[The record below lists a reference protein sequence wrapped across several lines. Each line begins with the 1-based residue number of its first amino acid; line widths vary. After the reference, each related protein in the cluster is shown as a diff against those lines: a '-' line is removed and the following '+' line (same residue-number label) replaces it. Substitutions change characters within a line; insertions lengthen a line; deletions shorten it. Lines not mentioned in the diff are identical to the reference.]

1 MISSCKDHVTL
12 KKNYYFLSARAMI
25 IKFVQSIYEETPINL
40 NWTVGSVSDANLVQT
55 NLKGADEVI
64 T

>member
-1 MISSCKDHVTL
+1 
-12 KKNYYFLSARAMI
+12 MI
-25 IKFVQSIYEETPINL
+25 IKFVQNICEETPINL